1 MSLRFAGIL
10 ALLGAACLLRPAGA
24 TAQPLDMSK
33 GGPVTITSRD
43 GIDWQQADKV
53 VIARGDAKAVRD
65 NVTVTADR
73 LIAHYRP
80 KAPAPGTPPA
90 PAPTP
95 VAAKTD
101 GTAASPIDTE
111 TGGNE
116 IYRLE
121 ADGNVRIFT
130 PTDVAVGD
138 HATYDMDQ
146 AVLLLTGRNLK
157 LTRPAEVIT
166 ARDTMEYWSQLHRSV
181 ARGNAVVVTSDA
193 RRLAGDTLVAYSSP
207 PATQPA
213 PGSPPATPAPAKAA
227 DSASGN
233 AAPADPLGASGK
245 IEKVEAFG
253 NVSVRTQTDTVTG
266 DRGVYVPDTGIA
278 RIGGNVRITRG
289 QNQLNGAEAEVDM
302 KTGLSRLTAGT
313 SKQVHGLVMPN
324 DASAQVGSGAAS
336 GKPPQPKPNS
346 NATPAKPAGTDKG
359 GKP

>member
-1 MSLRFAGIL
+1 MSRLTLVLGL
-10 ALLGAACLLRPAGA
+10 GLLMPVAA

-43 GIDWQQADKV
+43 GIDWQQAEKV

-73 LIAHYRP
+73 LIAHYRAKVP
-80 KAPAPGTPPA
+80 TPGATSVKPGA
-90 PAPTP
+90 TP
-95 VAAKTD
+95 VAAKVEAPAKPGD
-101 GTAASPIDTE
+101 PVASPIDTDS
-111 TGGNE
+111 GGNE

-121 ADGNVRIFT
+121 ADGNVHIFT
-130 PTDVAVGD
+130 ATDVAVGD

-146 AVLLLTGRNLK
+146 AVLLLTGKNLK
-157 LTRPAEVIT
+157 ITRPAQVIT
-166 ARDTMEYWSQLHRSV
+166 ARDTLEYWSQLHRSV

-193 RRLAGDTLVAYSSP
+193 RRLAADTLVAYSAPPKADAPPISGQPSP
-207 PATQPA
+207 VP
-213 PGSPPATPAPAKAA
+213 TPSK
-227 DSASGN
+227 DG
-233 AAPADPLGASGK
+233 ADPLAASGK

-289 QNQLNGAEAEVDM
+289 QNQLNGQEAEVDM

-313 SKQVHGLVMPN
+313 QGQVHGLVMPN
-324 DASAQVGSGAAS
+324 DASAQTAPGAPKTAAP
-336 GKPPQPKPNS
+336 GKPKPVKDKPQ
-346 NATPAKPAGTDKG
+346 
-359 GKP
+359 

>member
-1 MSLRFAGIL
+1 MSFWRYTLVLAGLL
-10 ALLGAACLLRPAGA
+10 APVAA

-33 GGPVTITSRD
+33 GGPVTVTSRD
-43 GIDWQQADKV
+43 GIDWQQAEKV
-53 VIARGDAKAVRD
+53 VIARGDARAVRD

-80 KAPAPGTPPA
+80 KPDATGAAVPA
-90 PAPTP
+90 
-95 VAAKTD
+95 AAKRD
-101 GTAASPIDTE
+101 ATAPSPMDTE
-111 TGGNE
+111 SGGNE

-166 ARDTMEYWSQLHRSV
+166 ARDTLEYWSQLHRAV
-181 ARGNAVVVTSDA
+181 ARGDALVVTSEGK
-193 RRLAGDTLVAYSSP
+193 RLAGDTLVAYTSP
-207 PATQPA
+207 PDNEA
-213 PGSPPATPAPAKAA
+213 SPATARQPAKAETPA
-227 DSASGN
+227 KPN
-233 AAPADPLGASGK
+233 ATEDPLGASGK

-266 DRGVYVPDTGIA
+266 DRGVYVPETGIA
-278 RIGGNVRITRG
+278 RLGGNVRITRG

-313 SKQVHGLVMPN
+313 NARVQGLVMPN
-324 DASAQVGSGAAS
+324 DAAIQSGSGPGA
-336 GKPPQPKPNS
+336 GPQTPPKANPG
-346 NATPAKPAGTDKG
+346 ATPAKDSKR
-359 GKP
+359 